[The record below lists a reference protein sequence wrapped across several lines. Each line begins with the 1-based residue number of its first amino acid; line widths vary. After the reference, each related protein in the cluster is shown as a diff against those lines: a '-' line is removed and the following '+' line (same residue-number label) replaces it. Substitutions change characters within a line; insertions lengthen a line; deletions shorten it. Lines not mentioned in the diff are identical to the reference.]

1 MKIDSLH
8 KLFVHELK
16 DLWSAENQIL
26 DALPKMAEKADHP
39 DLKKAFEDHLAETKE
54 QVSRLETIFQ
64 QLDFEPGGHRCEGMA
79 GLLEEGKD
87 AMDVEDPNVRDAAM
101 IAAAQRV
108 EHYEMAGYGVA
119 STYAEKMG
127 HTEAANLLYKTLEE
141 DGKAD
146 RLLSRMAERC
156 INFEAMVAA

>member
-1 MKIDSLH
+1 MKLDNLH

-16 DLWSAENQIL
+16 DLWSAENQLL

-39 DLKKAFEDHLAETKE
+39 DLKKAFQDHLVETEE
-54 QVSRLETIFQ
+54 QAARLKTIFQ
-64 QLDFEPGGHRCEGMA
+64 QLDFEPGGHKCEGME
-79 GLLEEGKD
+79 GLIEEGKD
-87 AMDVEDPNVRDAAM
+87 AMKIEDANVRDAAM

-108 EHYEMAGYGVA
+108 EHYEIAGYGVA

-127 HTEAANLLYKTLEE
+127 HSEAANLLYKSLEE
-141 DGKAD
+141 EGKTD

-156 INFEAMVAA
+156 INFEAMVTA